1 MSVARENAISLY
13 EQIAD
18 LLREEI
24 QKRRFDPS
32 GKLPSEAELGE
43 RFGVSRVTVR
53 LAITRLVDAGL
64 VERKQGKGTFVVDK
78 RLRHGLDTL
87 RGFYDSLVLQGHAP
101 EMQLVALERI
111 VVPARLRGIFPAALG
126 HCIALQR
133 LHRLDGEPIAL
144 AETHIACD
152 ATPGWEDAERNPSY
166 TLIGQ
171 LLGMPVDR
179 ADLVIRARSAGQH
192 LAAVLQTSRTHPL
205 LELERT
211 SFTADGAV
219 CEHTLFSI
227 RSERYEFAL
236 NSAGG
241 VRVPA

>member
-1 MSVARENAISLY
+1 MSIARENATSLY

-18 LLREEI
+18 LLRDEI
-24 QKRRFDPS
+24 QARRFEPT
-32 GKLPSEAELGE
+32 GRLPSEAALGE

-53 LAITRLVDAGL
+53 LAIGRLAEDGL
-64 VERKQGKGTFVVDK
+64 VERKQGKGTFVADK
-78 RLRHGLDTL
+78 RLRQGLDTL
-87 RGFYDSLVLQGHAP
+87 RGFYDSLVLQGQAP
-101 EMQLVALERI
+101 EMRLVSLERTA
-111 VVPARLRGIFPAALG
+111 VPPSLRGRFPAGLK

-133 LHRLDGEPIAL
+133 LHRLEGEPIAL
-144 AETHIACD
+144 ACTHIACD
-152 ATPGWEDAERNPSY
+152 AALGWDEAERNPSY

-179 ADLVIRARSAGQH
+179 ADLVIRARSAGQQ
-192 LAAVLQTSRTHPL
+192 LAAVLGTSRTHPL

-211 SFTADGAV
+211 SYLANGAV